1 MSWMFFNISAW
12 WQLTTSIFLSHSS
25 NDRNVVSFFQNA
37 FSGTN
42 VNPFLMEY
50 ENYRNPPW
58 SVIRKGILESS
69 TLFLLLGPNLNSSPY
84 TQNWVSYEVGV
95 ADASDKQVWVLED
108 IQSSVPFPIPN
119 AHHYLLYN
127 STDSNSLQ
135 YLQTVIRSYSKN
147 LGGALLG
154 GLAGLALST
163 NPLVAL
169 AGLIVGS
176 QLNVPPRPE
185 ISFGALTRT
194 VELSLNF
201 TILWSNFTVQH
212 VGEAFKQTR
221 PILQGPHLKFFPLK
235 YRSKSWSCTYPPITL
250 TGIWI

>member
-1 MSWMFFNISAW
+1 MPI
-12 WQLTTSIFLSHSS
+12 
-25 NDRNVVSFFQNA
+25 
-37 FSGTN
+37 
-42 VNPFLMEY
+42 
-50 ENYRNPPW
+50 
-58 SVIRKGILESS
+58 
-69 TLFLLLGPNLNSSPY
+69 
-84 TQNWVSYEVGV
+84 
-95 ADASDKQVWVLED
+95 ASDKQVWVLED

-176 QLNVPPRPE
+176 QLNVSPRPVGNKLRCPYQDCGIVFE
-185 ISFGALTRT
+185 FHNPMKPP
-194 VELSLNF
+194 LN
-201 TILWSNFTVQH
+201 TVQNH
-212 VGEAFKQTR
+212 GQV
-221 PILQGPHLKFFPLK
+221 HM
-235 YRSKSWSCTYPPITL
+235 
-250 TGIWI
+250 